1 MTICHYLS
9 LQEARRELLMPSSAD
24 LYKWFL
30 DNLLRSG
37 LCGTPSPNCRWISAQ
52 PFKSNQGHHP
62 QRAPR
67 CCVSYPDGSGF
78 PSQAGCRARSCKE
91 PGCTKAQVSL
101 FTYLGSMLLQS
112 TDIETCT
119 QLIRGQRRHRGSGTH
134 EIAEDTSI
142 YCSTAGSSRFTGKAG
157 TFIAYH

>member
-1 MTICHYLS
+1 MVS
-9 LQEARRELLMPSSAD
+9 RQPSSFWALWDPKPKLQMD
-24 LYKWFL
+24 LSTAIQK
-30 DNLLRSG
+30 
-37 LCGTPSPNCRWISAQ
+37 Q
-52 PFKSNQGHHP
+52 PGPPPPESTQ
-62 QRAPR
+62 

-101 FTYLGSMLLQS
+101 FTYLGSLLLQS